1 MDEAQTQEP
10 EATDE
15 MSVIGGGIEIT
26 GNIEATVDLH
36 LIGKVVGDVRCKTL
50 ILGEGAEIRGS
61 VYADRV
67 RASGVIDGSVETGDL
82 AVEAAARLTGDIT
95 YSRVRIAN
103 GAIVSGKMTHRHVA
117 EATEREGARLRV
129 VETPAPAPAPAD
141 QREAIVIE

>member
-1 MDEAQTQEP
+1 MDDVQKQDAED
-10 EATDE
+10 TDQ

-61 VYADRV
+61 VHADRV
-67 RASGVIDGSVETGDL
+67 RASGLIDGSVETGDL
-82 AVEAAARLTGDIT
+82 AVEATARLTGDIT

-103 GAIVSGKMTHRHVA
+103 GAVVDGRMTHKART
-117 EATEREGARLRV
+117 EEPEREGKRLRV
-129 VETPAPAPAPAD
+129 VGPGTPPERP
-141 QREAIVIE
+141 QQEAIVIE